1 MPLLESRLDGS
12 VVKSS
17 GSLSRYLNQCQP
29 MQFFDSSS
37 ASVSHGAAPPS
48 AARYGPPRPKY
59 PGRPQRRTGDES
71 SPRQSRNSTSFSITS
86 TIGKPRHRR
95 PHRIQRPR
103 RRRRRHSSLSLYVQ
117 RRAYGD
123 GLNHHE
129 GDALARDDAPELYTR
144 NKAMSERA
152 LFRLHQC
159 VGLPVVTLR
168 PPFVYGPGNNL
179 YRETFVWDHLH
190 ANRRIMLPGAG
201 RRLAQFIYARIGQ
214 GLSQSNG

>member
-152 LFRLHQC
+152 LFRVHQC
-159 VGLPVVTLR
+159 VGLPVVTLPAFCLR
-168 PPFVYGPGNNL
+168 PRQQSLSRSFRLGPSARQPQN
-179 YRETFVWDHLH
+179 HP
-190 ANRRIMLPGAG
+190 ARR